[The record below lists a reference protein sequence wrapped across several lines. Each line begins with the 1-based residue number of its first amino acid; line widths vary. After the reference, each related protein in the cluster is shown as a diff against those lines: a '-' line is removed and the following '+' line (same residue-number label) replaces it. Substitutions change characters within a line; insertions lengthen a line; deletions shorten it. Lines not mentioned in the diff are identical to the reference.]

1 MGFRTLSPLRLAH
14 RLSKALKEGLWD
26 GREEEQGELKLKLCH
41 QTKWSESV
49 HNDKGILWP
58 GLAVGRWAFCQCE
71 YRRMCDHQ
79 WQQQTYRS

>member
-1 MGFRTLSPLRLAH
+1 MSPLLFRPGC

-26 GREEEQGELKLKLCH
+26 GREELKLKVCR

-58 GLAVGRWAFCQCE
+58 GPLGFLSV
-71 YRRMCDHQ
+71 
-79 WQQQTYRS
+79 